1 MIGPQKPQNNPKKQK
16 IKESENK
23 KAYKKKVICQY
34 KQSPKKFSEL
44 ISTPKLPQLSPKKMK
59 IPLKKTKNKKNQK
72 TKIFK
77 NEIYQF
83 TLVNPQKLLRPHPD
97 PKKISR

>member
-1 MIGPQKPQNNPKKQK
+1 MIPKSKKSKSQKT
-16 IKESENK
+16 K
-23 KAYKKKVICQY
+23 KAYKKKIIFQY
-34 KQSPKKFSEL
+34 KQSPKNFSDP
-44 ISTPKLPQLSPKKMK
+44 IGPKK
-59 IPLKKTKNKKNQK
+59 IENELKKPKKNQK
-72 TKIFK
+72 IRKPKFFK